1 MQTPR
6 CGASTHCSASVLLP
20 SLESFTPACLFTS
33 AVWTSTSGARRD
45 SSKVFS
51 HVRVGVSAG
60 PLLLRM
66 MVRGTRLARH
76 GRLIWRRGHR
86 REACGVVCGGGG
98 HARTIYGAGGCVV
111 A

>member
-20 SLESFTPACLFTS
+20 SLESLTPACIFTS

-45 SSKVFS
+45 SSKVLS

-60 PLLLRM
+60 ATPAANDGARDTP
-66 MVRGTRLARH
+66 GATRAPHLAPRSP
-76 GRLIWRRGHR
+76 
-86 REACGVVCGGGG
+86 A
-98 HARTIYGAGGCVV
+98 
-111 A
+111 